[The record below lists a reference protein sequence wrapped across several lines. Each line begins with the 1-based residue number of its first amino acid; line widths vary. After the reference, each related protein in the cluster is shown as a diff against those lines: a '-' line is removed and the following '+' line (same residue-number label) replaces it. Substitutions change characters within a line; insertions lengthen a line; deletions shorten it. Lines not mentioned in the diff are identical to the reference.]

1 MKMRIP
7 SKLRANILLGWI
19 FYLFTFLLLPSR
31 TSALEENCTDFQ
43 GGTVRHGLLYV
54 PGPAVCSLCVCY
66 HSEPMWCQAIYCT
79 PPYRCKKFRVG
90 ERCCEFE
97 CLDDVDDTLD
107 WSGPDLIIVDGSSR
121 IHDQGVFCCIFH
133 VKHIISSGKGC
144 KYVKVV
150 KDETNVRETYL
161 VSYNTFAAILMT
173 IMTSKLEG
181 VLTVVKA
188 VVELVVSIIVVVVV
202 VVAIVVVVIVDT
214 DVF

>member
-121 IHDQGVFCCIFH
+121 IHDQGVFWLT
-133 VKHIISSGKGC
+133 IS
-144 KYVKVV
+144 
-150 KDETNVRETYL
+150 L
-161 VSYNTFAAILMT
+161 VALLFLP
-173 IMTSKLEG
+173 
-181 VLTVVKA
+181 
-188 VVELVVSIIVVVVV
+188 
-202 VVAIVVVVIVDT
+202 
-214 DVF
+214 